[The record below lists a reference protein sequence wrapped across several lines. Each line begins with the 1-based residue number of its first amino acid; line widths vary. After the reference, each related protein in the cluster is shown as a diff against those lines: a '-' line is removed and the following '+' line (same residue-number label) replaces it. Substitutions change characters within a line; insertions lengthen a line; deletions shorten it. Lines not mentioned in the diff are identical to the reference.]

1 MKSTIFISFI
11 FVFIPCNILT
21 YNILAPG
28 ISGLPNSSR
37 SINIRDAKSSAPPAK
52 NYRYVVCTD
61 MTHDDGNSLI
71 RLLHYA
77 NEIDIEAI
85 IVTDQGPESLK
96 TPGWPD
102 IIWNKAQTIIDG
114 YGKVED
120 NLRLHDPNFPTVEY
134 IRSITKKGKGFAQR
148 MSGSM
153 DKGNEHFWDYV
164 GEGWDS
170 EGSAYLQKVFDQ
182 KDDRPI
188 YVAFWGG
195 SITFAQAMWRYQQ
208 NHTDKEIQALL
219 DKLIFH
225 CISFQDI
232 TFDYF
237 VDLDSIGKKF
247 FNNKFYG
254 DYEGKRLTPSMMLGD
269 ILHFWRYIGP
279 VDANTVHENSGP
291 LGAMYDKGGEGDTPS
306 FLNLISMNLGL
317 SNIANP
323 SYGGWGDMF
332 IKQSLPNFWFAE
344 NANYNELMRWLPQTN
359 NSFYA
364 RCKWEQND
372 FSSANHA
379 PIAAFNRNKSSKFTY
394 ISAKPGEI
402 VKLNAKGSSDPD
414 GDKLSYQWWHYN
426 EADSYNGEIIIK
438 NSDTIDASFILPE
451 DIKDNNIHIILEV
464 KDDGDPILTSYHRI
478 IISQGL

>member
-1 MKSTIFISFI
+1 MKSTIFLSIL
-11 FVFIPCNILT
+11 FVFMPCNILT
-21 YNILAPG
+21 DDLLIPT
-28 ISGLPNSSR
+28 SGEPSFNVGR
-37 SINIRDAKSSAPPAK
+37 ITGKNKKSPVPPAK

-85 IVTDQGPESLK
+85 IITDQGPESLK
-96 TPGWPD
+96 TPGWPA
-102 IIWNKAQTIIDG
+102 IIWNKAQTIINS
-114 YGKVED
+114 YSQVED
-120 NLRLHDPNFPTVEY
+120 NLRLHDPDFPTAAY
-134 IRSITKKGKGFAQR
+134 IRSITKQGKGFAQR

-164 GEGWDS
+164 GETRDS
-170 EGSAYLQKVFDQ
+170 EGSEYLQKVFDK

-208 NHTDKEIQALL
+208 HHTDKEVQALL

-237 VDLDSIGKKF
+237 VDLDSIGNKF
-247 FNNKFYG
+247 FNKKFYG
-254 DYEGKRLTPSMMLGD
+254 DYEGKRLTPSMMMGD

-279 VDANTVHENSGP
+279 VDANIVHKNSGP
-291 LGAMYDKGGEGDTPS
+291 LGALYDKGGEGDTPS

-317 SNIANP
+317 NDIKYP

-344 NANYNELMRWLPQTN
+344 NANLNELMRWLPQTN

-364 RCKWEQND
+364 RCKWEQNK

-379 PIAAFNRNKSSKFTY
+379 PVAAFNKNKSSKFIY
-394 ISAKPGEI
+394 LSAKPGEI
-402 VKLNAKGSSDPD
+402 VKLSAKGSSDPD
-414 GDKLSYQWWHYN
+414 GNNLSYKWWRYN
-426 EADSYNGEIIIK
+426 EADSYNGEINIT
-438 NSDTIDASFILPE
+438 NSNAIDASFIFPA
-451 DIKDNNIHIILEV
+451 DIKDKNIHIILEIQ
-464 KDDGDPILTSYHRI
+464 DDGDPALISYRRI
-478 IISQGL
+478 IISKEI